1 VEAGVDDLH
10 SRIAQRTCDD
20 LRPPVVPVETGF
32 RYDDTNLAGH
42 RDEYM
47 SVKLTVVGCSPAWPN
62 PGGAQSGYLLEGP
75 GRLLLDCGPGVL
87 AKLRERE
94 AWPQVDAIAI
104 THWHL
109 DHWGDLVPWVWGT
122 TVGPGAGG
130 ERPELWVPP
139 EGRELLCSIGGRL
152 GQPEMFEEAF
162 RLHEYADGEPFT
174 AAGFEITA
182 HRVLHYQL
190 LAFGFRA
197 SANGTVVGYSGDS
210 GPSDG
215 LTEIARGAD
224 LFVCEA
230 TLVAPNPEGGTRGHL
245 AAEEAIA
252 AFEAGGAK
260 RLLLTHRPFERPLDE
275 PFELAHDGLE
285 IEL

>member
-1 VEAGVDDLH
+1 
-10 SRIAQRTCDD
+10 
-20 LRPPVVPVETGF
+20 
-32 RYDDTNLAGH
+32 
-42 RDEYM
+42 M
-47 SVKLTVVGCSPAWPN
+47 KLTVVGCSPAWPN

-94 AWPQVDAIAI
+94 DWPRVDAIAI

-109 DHWGDLVPWVWGT
+109 DHWGDLVPWVWGAT
-122 TVGPGAGG
+122 LGPGEGI
-130 ERPELWVPP
+130 EKPELWVPP
-139 EGRELLCSIGGRL
+139 EGRELLCAIGGRL
-152 GQPEMFEEAF
+152 GQREMFDDAF
-162 RLHEYADGEPFT
+162 RLREYADGESFT
-174 AAGFEITA
+174 AAGFQVTP

-197 SANGTVVGYSGDS
+197 SANRTVIGYSGDS
-210 GPSDG
+210 GPNDN
-215 LTEIARGAD
+215 LVEIAREAD

-230 TLVAPNPEGGTRGHL
+230 TLLRPNPEGGTRGHL
-245 AAEEAIA
+245 SAQEAIE

-260 RLLLTHRPFERPLDE
+260 RLLLTHRPFERPLEDSL
-275 PFELAHDGLE
+275 ELAEDGME